1 MSKRRILLVFVFALA
16 ALPVIPGLPPF
27 WITLVNNIGLAS
39 LVTIGLVL
47 LTGVGGMTSFGQA
60 TFCGFGAY
68 TTAVLTTVYGLSP
81 WISLPIA
88 LLFTGIAA
96 LMLGL
101 ITVRLSGHYLPLGTI
116 AWGIGLY
123 FLFGKIEI
131 LGRHDGVS
139 NIPALSIG
147 AWSLIDPK
155 AMYWIIWICVLLAG
169 IGTSNLLSS
178 RIGRAIRA
186 LHAGGIAAE
195 SFGVNRMSVKLIVFV
210 HAALLA
216 GLSGWLY
223 AHLQRS
229 VNPTPFSLGAGIEYL
244 LMATLGGAGHVWGAL
259 IGAGLVTLL
268 KDAVQRIMPALF
280 SKDVQLEP
288 IVFGVLLVAMLHFA
302 REGLWSRLA
311 ALFPVAAPTVPSPD
325 VPPLPRRTFETVE
338 ISSLLSIDS
347 ASKRFGGI
355 LAVSDVSFSIR
366 PQEIIAL
373 IGPNGAGKSTLFNL
387 ITGVLSLTAGT
398 VRFANESIGN
408 HTPRDIAR
416 RGIGR
421 TFQNV
426 KLVPEMSVLDNVALG
441 AHLRGHSGAI
451 ASVLRLDR
459 TEEARLLAEASRHVA
474 RLGLSEHIHKPAS
487 SLPLGQQ
494 RIVEIARALCL
505 DPRLLLL
512 DEPAAGLRQFEKR
525 LLADLLRQLRAD
537 GMTLLLV
544 EHDMSFV
551 MKLADQIVVL
561 DLGAKI
567 AQDTPAAIKT
577 NPAVLAAYL
586 GTDP

>member
-1 MSKRRILLVFVFALA
+1 MRAHRILPVFALVLA

-27 WITLVNNIGLAS
+27 WITLLNNIGLAS
-39 LVTIGLVL
+39 LVVIGLVL

-68 TTAVLTTVYGLSP
+68 STAVLTTVYGLSP
-81 WISLPIA
+81 WLSLPIA
-88 LLFTGIAA
+88 LLVTGIAA
-96 LMLGL
+96 VVLGL

-116 AWGIGLY
+116 AWGIGFY
-123 FLFGKIEI
+123 FLFGNIDM

-139 NIPALSIG
+139 DILPLSIG
-147 AWSLIDPK
+147 SWSLIDPK
-155 AMYWIIWICVLLAG
+155 AMYWVILACVLLAG
-169 IGTSNLLSS
+169 VGTSNLLSS
-178 RIGRAIRA
+178 RMGRAIRA
-186 LHAGGIAAE
+186 LRGGGIAAE
-195 SFGVNRMSVKLIVFV
+195 SLGVDRMSIKLIVFV
-210 HAALLA
+210 YAAMLA

-259 IGAGLVTLL
+259 VGAGLVTLL
-268 KDAVQRIMPALF
+268 KDELQRILPAVF
-280 SKDVQLEP
+280 GNDVQLEP
-288 IVFGVLLVAMLHFA
+288 IVFGMLLVATLHFA
-302 REGLWSRLA
+302 REGLWSRLT
-311 ALFPVAAPTVPSPD
+311 ALFPVRPSIAPSLD
-325 VPPLPRRTFETVE
+325 IPPLPRRT
-338 ISSLLSIDS
+338 IDDAQSSPLLSVNS

-355 LAVSDVSFSIR
+355 VAVNDVSFSIK

-387 ITGVLSLTAGT
+387 ITGVLNLTSGT
-398 VRFANESIGN
+398 VCFANEPIGN
-408 HTPRDIAR
+408 HTPHDIAQ
-416 RGIGR
+416 RGIAR
-421 TFQNV
+421 TFQHV

-441 AHLRGHSGAI
+441 AHLRGQSGVI
-451 ASVLRLDR
+451 ASMLCLDR
-459 TEEARLLAEASRHVA
+459 VEEAGLLAEASRQIA
-474 RLGLSEHIHKPAS
+474 RVGLSEHMYKPAG

-525 LLADLLRQLRAD
+525 LLADLLRQLRTE

-586 GTDP
+586 GTEP